1 MIFMK
6 ETQKGYWIYSI
17 ITIIFFIGLF
27 AFVAYLLYDLVIKLA
42 TTQISN
48 DTLIQSLITLII
60 TVFIGGYFSKY
71 LEHRNNKRLETYKT
85 QKEIALNIINLMGM
99 IIYNNNKEQA
109 IQLLVVESYKVKLFF
124 DDELLKSIN
133 SFCQEEDTNKYN
145 AYYIDIT
152 DKLKK
157 FF

>member
-1 MIFMK
+1 MK

-27 AFVAYLLYDLVIKLA
+27 AFVAYLLYDLVMKLA

-85 QKEIALNIINLMGM
+85 QKEIALNIIDLMGM
-99 IIYNNNKEQA
+99 IIYNKNKEQA
-109 IQLLVVESYKVKLFF
+109 IQLLIAESYKVKLFF

-133 SFCQEEDTNKYN
+133 SFCQEKDTNKYN
-145 AYYIDIT
+145 EYYIDIT

-157 FF
+157 FFK